1 MNLFLKCENG
11 HHTHRHVL
19 CFCPLSLFFS
29 LSPFPP
35 PWTDGWPKDR
45 FYCLLFSVFVRVFYG
60 SYFFGLNI
68 PLTKYFGDDGRG
80 VCWLLVKHTY
90 PQSGKKGTPTNNSTT
105 ATPAPTTNSTHTC
118 SYTFSHI
125 YIHTRNAPHHHIRHA
140 THTRTH
146 THIPLRPHGWSHFA
160 LPWFNA
166 SPFTTLLSPFS
177 LRPSILFILLCAPHP
192 IDPHTIISPLCCYH
206 KWSERYDH
214 NESTKKKIEKKKKRS
229 SQWRADFFSPNDAGW
244 WRA

>member
-1 MNLFLKCENG
+1 MTNLFLECENG

-146 THIPLRPHGWSHFA
+146 THTYLFDH
-160 LPWFNA
+160 
-166 SPFTTLLSPFS
+166 TDEVTLLCPGSMP
-177 LRPSILFILLCAPHP
+177 L
-192 IDPHTIISPLCCYH
+192 ISPLYSLPFLYVPQSFLFSFVYH
-206 KWSERYDH
+206 IRLIPTQLFPPFVAITSEASDTTITRAQ
-214 NESTKKKIEKKKKRS
+214 KKKK
-229 SQWRADFFSPNDAGW
+229 
-244 WRA
+244 